1 MDSPSV
7 FSFTSAGA
15 QPHYLTGYTI
25 VGMMFPPRPTTP
37 DNIESLD
44 SAMTTPPES
53 SDNIE
58 VSNNMESSDNMVSS
72 DGIESVAPT
81 EVPDNSVL
89 VAVPINAWE
98 FNAMRLANDPV
109 FLARQWFSDIE
120 VGPSQ
125 LFWRDMFQLVAHHHR
140 HGPMVICETAKQYAA
155 FELGR
160 CEASMSFTW
169 ELPIGY
175 RFS

>member
-1 MDSPSV
+1 MRSPP
-7 FSFTSAGA
+7 
-15 QPHYLTGYTI
+15 Q
-25 VGMMFPPRPTTP
+25 
-37 DNIESLD
+37 
-44 SAMTTPPES
+44 S
-53 SDNIE
+53 SD
-58 VSNNMESSDNMVSS
+58 NMESSDNMISS
-72 DGIESVAPT
+72 DGIESVTQP

-109 FLARQWFSDIE
+109 FLAHQWFSDIE

-125 LFWRDMFQLVAHHHR
+125 LFWRDMFKLVTHHHL
-140 HGPMVICETAKQYAA
+140 HGPMVVCETAKQYAT

-169 ELPIGY
+169 ELPVGHHFY
-175 RFS
+175 